1 MEEKDWS
8 QQIEALDLDLGP
20 DFAGWQ
26 RFANQ
31 TVFPSGSSDQGVFAD
46 CLATAHGRSY
56 GQSVRAA
63 RAQASLNQLCG
74 IQQSLAQG
82 GKPDD
87 CHG

>member
-1 MEEKDWS
+1 MACRHEPRIS
-8 QQIEALDLDLGP
+8 VVLDDT
-20 DFAGWQ
+20 
-26 RFANQ
+26 NQ
-31 TVFPSGSSDQGVFAD
+31 TVFQSGSSDQGVFAD